1 MCFGEWSE
9 GRGEKVA
16 ATVSLKDVAGSVQNI
31 DRDRKCARVRRC
43 FRGGDADVKSWQSY
57 LQTKAAFLTRRI
69 KYQYPGMDWMHCR
82 VIELFTVQTAFEG
95 RRR

>member
-57 LQTKAAFLTRRI
+57 LQTKAALSDKANQVSIPRDGLDALPC
-69 KYQYPGMDWMHCR
+69 Y
-82 VIELFTVQTAFEG
+82 
-95 RRR
+95 